1 MGVAQK
7 LTRGPP
13 KVSGWGSEEG
23 AEEFFLAERIF
34 RGGHGGEQGILAGVS
49 LAVTQELCG
58 CLGHLH
64 GREGAQGPPKPPLAC
79 RKTPLEF
86 LNPSLSRNLY
96 PKSTPGTP
104 NSTQILKKTTWKR
117 QKMHQK
123 NAPGNPKFNLE
134 IPNSTWESQIQ
145 PGTPKNSTETK
156 KIPLETR
163 RNTPKNHPGH

>member
-64 GREGAQGPPKPPLAC
+64 GGEGAQGPPKPPLAC

-117 QKMHQK
+117 QKMHPK

-134 IPNSTWESQIQ
+134 PQK
-145 PGTPKNSTETK
+145 TPQKQKKYPLKPEETPLKITQATENAK
-156 KIPLETR
+156 PS
-163 RNTPKNHPGH
+163 P